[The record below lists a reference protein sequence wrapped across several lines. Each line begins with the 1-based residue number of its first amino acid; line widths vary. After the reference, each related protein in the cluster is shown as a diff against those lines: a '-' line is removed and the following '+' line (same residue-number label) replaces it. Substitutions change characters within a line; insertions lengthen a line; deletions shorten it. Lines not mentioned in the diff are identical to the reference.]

1 MKSDAV
7 SRMPRFR
14 HLFVTWPSEANAMRE
29 SPQPMAPRAFGITPC
44 GLAIVARLDDT
55 VLIKLVLEAV
65 HEFDSG
71 VPVFP
76 AGRSGAINPAQ
87 TATLLGY
94 CYARGILSA
103 EEIEARLPHDQA
115 IAYICAGK
123 KPDWHMLRRFRR
135 DNTLLLLG
143 ILTRLLELA
152 AFQTGASSSSSLP
165 EHWRIAF
172 REEALN
178 RLRDAIHADSL
189 AMDQ

>member
-1 MKSDAV
+1 MTNT
-7 SRMPRFR
+7 
-14 HLFVTWPSEANAMRE
+14 L
-29 SPQPMAPRAFGITPC
+29 QPMAVRAPGIPPC
-44 GLAIVARLDDT
+44 GLAIVAQLDEEI
-55 VLIKLVLEAV
+55 LIKLVLEAV

-71 VPVFP
+71 APVIP
-76 AGRSGAINPAQ
+76 AGRVAAINPAQ

-94 CYARGILSA
+94 CYARNILSA
-103 EEIEARLPHDQA
+103 EEIEARLPQDRA

-152 AFQTGASSSSSLP
+152 AFQTGASNSSSLP
-165 EHWRIAF
+165 DYWRIAF

-178 RLRDAIHADSL
+178 RLHDAIQADSL